1 MKSEKMKD
9 RDFEKAGEALEPVE
23 IAQPGEPVEVEKPEV
38 EKPEMAKPETI
49 YLSEKVKETMVECEQ
64 IAAMQSKRRMEAV
77 NNYLDGY
84 IAAKGYVPQKTA
96 ARLNDDY
103 TVTLEFLP

>member
-23 IAQPGEPVEVEKPEV
+23 IAQPGEPVEV